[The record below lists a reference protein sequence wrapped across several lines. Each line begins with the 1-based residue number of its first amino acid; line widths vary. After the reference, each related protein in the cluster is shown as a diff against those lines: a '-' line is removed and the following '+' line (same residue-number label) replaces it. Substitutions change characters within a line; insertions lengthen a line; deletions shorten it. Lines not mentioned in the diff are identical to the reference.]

1 MAPQV
6 DVPSSLSNYIFI
18 LDLTPGF
25 IGLGEYNCTT
35 SRETSKFGDLVR
47 LILEILRYLRIG
59 GATSDDRVDIMKT
72 FGFSGI
78 RINFTDYLE
87 HAIHMHALI
96 LGLRPS
102 NERRRY
108 NVTTSLIGWVQAS
121 LESALLH
128 VIADI
133 GVLNS

>member
-18 LDLTPGF
+18 LDLTSGF
-25 IGLGEYNCTT
+25 IGLGEDNCTT

-102 NERRRY
+102 MRDG
-108 NVTTSLIGWVQAS
+108 VTM
-121 LESALLH
+121 
-128 VIADI
+128 
-133 GVLNS
+133 